1 MDLTPTCSPCIWMS
15 PEHKVKVLHKFLSHS
30 VSYNYRDELTL
41 DPLSAHTHLHHTPC
55 HKFCLLCIIILHF
68 YMIYA
73 QARSAHRHTSPKIKM
88 LGCKNFYT
96 CVTLSWGWKS
106 NFMRVEPIYVNSLLK
121 CNSTYIIWK
130 TSASTAH
137 CHLFRVRGMYRTE
150 VTCVQPFGH

>member
-1 MDLTPTCSPCIWMS
+1 MQSVVANMTHNGSNSYVLTMYMNEPLNFAEGGM
-15 PEHKVKVLHKFLSHS
+15 EHKVKVMHRFLSHS

-88 LGCKNFYT
+88 LGCKNF
-96 CVTLSWGWKS
+96 
-106 NFMRVEPIYVNSLLK
+106 
-121 CNSTYIIWK
+121 
-130 TSASTAH
+130 
-137 CHLFRVRGMYRTE
+137 
-150 VTCVQPFGH
+150 